1 MTPSTSMGHYT
12 IGISDLKV
20 VAEDEGSI
28 TTYALG
34 SCLGVTIHDP
44 VAQVGGMVHVQL
56 PVGSLDPEKA
66 KQKPAMFVDTGV
78 TLLFEQAFSLGAN
91 KDRLVLKVAGGANLL
106 DDNNRFNIGQR
117 NYQAL
122 RKLLWKNGILITAE
136 EVGGDLART
145 MMLNLGTGQVTLRS
159 DNQTREL

>member
-1 MTPSTSMGHYT
+1 MAHYT
-12 IGISDLKV
+12 VGISDLKV
-20 VAEDEGSI
+20 VAESEGSI
-28 TTYALG
+28 TTHALG
-34 SCLGVTIHDP
+34 SCLGITIHDP
-44 VAQVGGMVHVQL
+44 VAQVSGMVHVQL
-56 PVGSLDPEKA
+56 PIGSLDPEKA
-66 KQKPAMFVDTGV
+66 RLKPAMFVDTGV
-78 TLLFEQAFSLGAN
+78 TRLFEEAFSLGAN

-117 NYQAL
+117 NYQSL